1 MCILG
6 AGPLN
11 VKPAGSPSAPL
22 LAGISSGNLNMMFV
36 SFIVIELEQNQGF
49 FFFFFLALLTHPSVC
64 LVTLMILPGMIHRLL
79 RGHHTPIPGGL
90 PTPTLAHGQARWP
103 LRVKALEHNEHK
115 NLPLISNPSS
125 ASDKRHHHLR
135 NPALS
140 IPSHSS
146 QERHVSLS
154 AQLGF
159 LTGMGLSQQFY
170 FSPVQAYNTFLP
182 PKERRPCSPFRCYHL
197 SPSTHGVSSSS
208 TCSTAPDAPCTGRW
222 AP

>member
-1 MCILG
+1 MWGRNRLWCNASMGTVHGMCILG

-11 VKPAGSPSAPL
+11 VELAGSPSAPL
-22 LAGISSGNLNMMFV
+22 LGGISSGNLNMMFV

-49 FFFFFLALLTHPSVC
+49 FFFFLALLTHPSVC
-64 LVTLMILPGMIHRLL
+64 LVTLMILPGMMHRLL

-90 PTPTLAHGQARWP
+90 PTLTLAHGQARWP

-115 NLPLISNPSS
+115 NLPLTSNPSS

-146 QERHVSLS
+146 QER
-154 AQLGF
+154 Q
-159 LTGMGLSQQFY
+159 
-170 FSPVQAYNTFLP
+170 
-182 PKERRPCSPFRCYHL
+182 C
-197 SPSTHGVSSSS
+197 PSVHS
-208 TCSTAPDAPCTGRW
+208 W
-222 AP
+222 AF